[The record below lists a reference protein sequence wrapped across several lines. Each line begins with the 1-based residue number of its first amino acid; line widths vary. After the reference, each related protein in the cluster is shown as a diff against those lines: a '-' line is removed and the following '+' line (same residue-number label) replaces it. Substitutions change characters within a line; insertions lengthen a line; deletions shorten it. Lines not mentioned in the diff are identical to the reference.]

1 MKNRCSP
8 SPPRL
13 ACDEKAFTCEPS
25 ESFSSLRRQSS
36 SRHDKKCIVEWG
48 TQFKQRVAVESHI
61 ATNLI
66 KFLNKTEKFGNFF
79 FSSVRFGRRK
89 SLTTSK
95 LVCGNIVRMNFHFKC
110 DTFLSKRERRR
121 NDMEGTSARQ
131 QKTRNINEKK
141 FPWNF

>member
-8 SPPRL
+8 SPARL
-13 ACDEKAFTCEPS
+13 SCDVKAFTCEPS

-36 SRHDKKCIVEWG
+36 SRHDKKCS
-48 TQFKQRVAVESHI
+48 TQFKQSVAVESHI

-79 FSSVRFGRRK
+79 FRSVRFGRRK

-110 DTFLSKRERRR
+110 DTFLSKGKKRHGWSECSLAKKRE
-121 NDMEGTSARQ
+121 
-131 QKTRNINEKK
+131 I
-141 FPWNF
+141 